1 MTEERIKRK
10 LVAILSADVKG
21 YSRLMGDDEVSTVRT
36 IESYRKTMTELILD
50 HRGRVVDSP
59 GDNLLAEFASVVD
72 AVQCAVEIQ
81 QVLKSK
87 NDEFA
92 EDRKMEFRIGI
103 NLGDVIE
110 EGDRIYGDGVNIA
123 ARIEGLAEGGGICIS
138 GSAFEQIENKLAL
151 GYEDIGEHSVKNI
164 TKPIRVYKVPMA
176 SGDDIEISVGKK
188 GRMKSLQW
196 VALAG
201 VALVVLVIGALAIW
215 TDYLRPSG
223 SSVPSQQTN
232 AAKLPDRP
240 SIAVLP
246 FDNMSGDPEQEYFS
260 DGITEDLITDLSKV
274 SGLFVIARN
283 SVFTYKGKAVSVK
296 QVGEELGVRYVL
308 EGSVRKANNRVRITA
323 QLIDARTSG
332 HIWAERYDKELK
344 DIFDLQDEVTQ
355 EIVSALAVKL
365 TEEEQKRI
373 VRKGTDNL
381 VAYDYT
387 LRGLEYSNRYTKD
400 ANAQARKLYQKA
412 IDLDPR
418 YAFAYALLGHTYM
431 MEWSFGWSQDPTTM
445 EQAFELAQKAIALDE
460 SERLSHSVLSN
471 VYLWQKKYEQ
481 SIAEIE
487 KAIELHPNDAD
498 GLASFGGVLNWA
510 GKPEEAIGLVQR
522 AMQLN
527 PINPA
532 WYLWEL
538 GHAYYLTNQFEK
550 AIETFNKLLA
560 RNPNFLPA
568 YSYLVAMY
576 VELEMEKELQVAT
589 AKLEGLSAHISIQ
602 DWKKRLP
609 YKDPKMLDR
618 LFDALKKAGFE

>member
-10 LVAILSADVKG
+10 LAAILSADVKG

-36 IESYRKTMTELILD
+36 IESHRKVMTELILD

-59 GDNLLAEFASVVD
+59 GDNLLAEFVSVVD

-87 NDEFA
+87 NDELA
-92 EDRKMEFRIGI
+92 INRRMEFRIGI

-138 GSAFEQIENKLAL
+138 GSAYEQIENKLAL

-164 TKPIRVYKVPMA
+164 TKPIRVYRVPMA
-176 SGDDIEISVGKK
+176 SGDDIKIRVGEKGQISPWKWK
-188 GRMKSLQW
+188 
-196 VALAG
+196 ALAG
-201 VALVVLVIGALAIW
+201 VVLLALIVGAFTIW
-215 TDYLRPSG
+215 TYYLRPSPSPG
-223 SSVPSQQTN
+223 PSQQIRET
-232 AAKLPDRP
+232 KLPDRP

-246 FDNMSGDPEQEYFS
+246 FNNMSGDPEQEYFS

-283 SVFTYKGKAVSVK
+283 SVFTYKGKAVKVE
-296 QVGEELGVRYVL
+296 QVGKELGVRYVL
-308 EGSVRKANNRVRITA
+308 EGSVRKSNNRVRITA

-344 DIFDLQDEVTQ
+344 DIFALQDEVTY
-355 EIVSALAVKL
+355 EIVSVLAVKL

-387 LRGLEYSNRYTKD
+387 LRGLEYSNRYTKE
-400 ANAQARKLYQKA
+400 ANTQARKLYKKA
-412 IDLDPR
+412 IDQDPR
-418 YAFAYALLGHTYM
+418 YAFAYSILGHTYM
-431 MEWSFGWSQDPTTM
+431 MEWSFGWSRDPATI
-445 EQAFELAQKAIALDE
+445 ERAFELAQQALALDE
-460 SERLSHSVLSN
+460 SEPRARVLLSS
-471 VYLWQKKYEQ
+471 VYLWRKKYDQ

-487 KAIELHPNDAD
+487 TAIEIDPNNAD
-498 GLASFGGVLNWA
+498 GLASLADVLNWA
-510 GKPEEAIGLVQR
+510 GRPEEAIGLMKR

-527 PINPA
+527 PINPV

-538 GHAYYLTNQFEK
+538 GHAYYLTERLDE
-550 AIETFNKLLA
+550 AIATFKKLVD

-568 YSYLVAMY
+568 YSYLAASY
-576 VELEMEKELQVAT
+576 VELE
-589 AKLEGLSAHISIQ
+589 LEEEVQINAADLERLTHISLE

-618 LFDALKKAGFE
+618 LFDALKKAGIE

>member
-10 LVAILSADVKG
+10 LAAILSADVKG

-36 IESYRKTMTELILD
+36 IESHRKTMTELILD

-72 AVQCAVEIQ
+72 AVQCSVEIQ

-92 EDRKMEFRIGI
+92 EDRKMKFRIGI

-151 GYEDIGEHSVKNI
+151 GYKYIGEHSVKNI
-164 TKPIRVYKVPMA
+164 TKPIRVYQVPMA
-176 SGDDIEISVGKK
+176 SGDDIELSVGEK
-188 GRMKSLQW
+188 GRMKSWQW

-201 VALVVLVIGALAIW
+201 VALVVLVVGALALW
-215 TDYLRPSG
+215 SYYLRPSG

-296 QVGEELGVRYVL
+296 QVGEELGVRYIL

-344 DIFDLQDEVTQ
+344 DIFDLQDEVTH

-365 TEEEQKRI
+365 TEEEQKRV
-373 VRKGTDNL
+373 VRQGTDNL
-381 VAYDYT
+381 MAYDYT
-387 LRGLEYSNRYTKD
+387 LRGLEYFNRYTKE
-400 ANAQARKLYQKA
+400 ANTQARKLFQKA

-418 YAFAYALLGHTYM
+418 YALAYSYIGHTHM
-431 MEWSFGWSQDPTTM
+431 MEWSFGWSRDPATI
-445 EQAFELAQKAIALDE
+445 ERAFVLAQQAIALE
-460 SERLSHSVLSN
+460 QSEPLAHALLSN
-471 VYLWQKKYEQ
+471 IYLWRKQYDR
-481 SIAEIE
+481 SIEEIE
-487 KAIELHPNDAD
+487 KTIEVDPNNAD
-498 GLASFGGVLNWA
+498 GLVHLAGVLNWA
-510 GKPEEAIGLVQR
+510 GRPEEAIGLLNR

-527 PINPA
+527 PIFPVY
-532 WYLWEL
+532 YLWEL
-538 GHAYYLTNQFEK
+538 GHAYYLTEQLEE
-550 AIETFNKLLA
+550 AIATLKKLID

-568 YSYLVAMY
+568 YSYLAASY
-576 VELEMEKELQVAT
+576 VELEREEE
-589 AKLEGLSAHISIQ
+589 AKFDAADLERLTHISME

-618 LFDALKKAGFE
+618 LFDALKKAGIE

>member
-1 MTEERIKRK
+1 MMEELIKRK
-10 LVAILSADVKG
+10 RAAILSADVKG

-36 IESYRKTMTELILD
+36 IESYRKVMAELIRA

-72 AVQCAVEIQ
+72 AVQGAVEIQ
-81 QVLKSK
+81 KVLKSK
-87 NDEFA
+87 NA
-92 EDRKMEFRIGI
+92 ELPENRKMKFRIGI

-123 ARIEGLAEGGGICIS
+123 ARIEGLAEAGGICVS

-151 GYEDIGEHSVKNI
+151 GYKYIGEHSVKNI
-164 TKPIRVYKVPMA
+164 TKPVRVYKVPM
-176 SGDDIEISVGKK
+176 STQDSIELTGEKK
-188 GRMKSLQW
+188 EWMKSW
-196 VALAG
+196 RSRALAG
-201 VALVVLVIGALAIW
+201 ATLVILAALAMAIW
-215 TDYLRPSG
+215 TYYLRPSEPPA
-223 SSVPSQQTN
+223 SSRQIKT
-232 AAKLPDRP
+232 AKLPEKP

-246 FDNMSGDPEQEYFS
+246 FNNMSGDPEQEYFS

-283 SVFTYKGKAVSVK
+283 SVFTYKGKAVRIE

-323 QLIDARTSG
+323 QLIDASTGG

-344 DIFDLQDEVTQ
+344 DIFDLQDEVAH

-387 LRGLEYSNRYTKD
+387 LRGLEYSNRYSKE
-400 ANAQARKLYQKA
+400 ANTQARKLYQKA
-412 IDLDPR
+412 TDLDPR

-431 MEWSFGWSQDPTTM
+431 MEWSFGWSRDPTTLVR
-445 EQAFELAQKAIALDE
+445 AFELAQKAISLDASE
-460 SERLSHSVLSN
+460 SLPHTVLSN
-471 VYLWQKKYEQ
+471 VYLWQKQYEQ
-481 SIAEIE
+481 SIAEVE

-498 GLASFGGVLNWA
+498 GLASHGGVLNWA
-510 GKPEEAIGLVQR
+510 GRPEEAVELVQR

-527 PINPA
+527 PINPP

-538 GHAYYLTNQFEK
+538 GHSYYLLNQFEK
-550 AIETFNKLLA
+550 AIETFNKLLDL
-560 RNPNFLPA
+560 NPNFLPA
-568 YSYLVAMY
+568 YSYLVTMY
-576 VELEMEKELQVAT
+576 VELGREKELQAAA
-589 AKLEGLSAHISIQ
+589 AKLEGISSHISIE
-602 DWKKRLP
+602 DWEKRLP

-618 LFDALKKAGFE
+618 MFNALKKAGIE